1 MPQFDFTTYTSQ
13 VFWFLFCF
21 TALYLT
27 IYFVIVPRLTTII
40 NTRSNI
46 INLNTATAQE
56 LQIKI
61 DDLNNQ
67 SKLMRIEAQ
76 TSYQINIA
84 NAGKQIAGERD
95 LAITKL
101 KNEIAVANKDLQK
114 KIQNFIK
121 ESAEQNQQQ
130 IQSLAQFIKTQILS

>member
-1 MPQFDFTTYTSQ
+1 MPQFDFTTYASQ
-13 VFWFLFCF
+13 VFWFLLCF

-61 DDLNNQ
+61 DNLNNQ

-84 NAGKQIAGERD
+84 NASKQIAGERD

-121 ESAEQNQQQ
+121 DSAEQNQQQ
-130 IQSLAQFIKTQILS
+130 IQSLAQFIKNQILS